1 MTAAALLAVLA
12 ASRWS
17 PQVGAAAG
25 MGAWVLVLAGWKVS
39 HQPVTW
45 LTGPGAQLAY
55 AVVAGVLLV
64 LLVRRMAREGWT
76 LADRAE
82 PA

>member
-1 MTAAALLAVLA
+1 MRRRPAGGAGRLPLDPGRGRGHRDG
-12 ASRWS
+12 RWL
-17 PQVGAAAG
+17 
-25 MGAWVLVLAGWKVS
+25 LVLLTWRVS

-45 LTGPGAQLAY
+45 LTGPGAQAAY
-55 AVVAGVLLV
+55 AVVAAVLLA

-76 LADRAE
+76 LTDQTE

>member
-1 MTAAALLAVLA
+1 MGAWALVLA
-12 ASRWS
+12 AWR
-17 PQVGAAAG
+17 
-25 MGAWVLVLAGWKVS
+25 VS
-39 HQPVTW
+39 QQPVTW
-45 LTGPGAQLAY
+45 LTGPGAQAAY
-55 AVVAGVLLV
+55 AAVTVVLLV

>member
-1 MTAAALLAVLA
+1 VLLTW
-12 ASRWS
+12 R
-17 PQVGAAAG
+17 
-25 MGAWVLVLAGWKVS
+25 VS

-45 LTGPGAQLAY
+45 LTGPGAQAAY
-55 AVVAGVLLV
+55 AVVAAVLLA

-76 LADRAE
+76 LTDQTE